1 MKNKDQILLESIYT
15 LIIEGVEDQ
24 KKQSQNLLI
33 ASKVDRDVW
42 KNKNKPE
49 NQSAIEQARVEIDP
63 IYQQLL
69 KIVEPYQTDQYGRN
83 LAHLP
88 ELTKFYL
95 QKPDLELIGREY
107 KTYMSLGSIKSKNTI
122 KKETEFLKW
131 AEGIHSAEAI
141 EANKKEGKV
150 ETVTPDK
157 VEGEDK
163 NKKYEDE
170 NVIVFLA
177 NNVEDPKQSV
187 KNCIKYG
194 KGSTLCISGSN
205 ARSYYH
211 EYRWRD
217 KLTTYFV
224 WLKKD
229 NRYILV
235 DVTEDGHY
243 QYNNIQDNAD
253 RTAEPQ
259 KIIQKYPVLQKP
271 FAAKV
276 FLSVPIQGKELDF
289 YERFYEARSILD
301 FDNLDDRLNYV
312 NFNSVDEDQWSEL
325 PKNEIPIIL
334 KAYIEMD
341 AGDIPHY
348 LLNQYPPLEKR
359 YWQKKKQTL
368 EIELNEWDEDD
379 DIDFDAD
386 EMKLLMDDKE
396 LFNLALE
403 KIPRWKYLYEF
414 SQKEHKMFLS
424 SIKNGVFKQKS
435 ELTKNQN
442 DLYGSFNL
450 PNTVTVFDIS
460 YSSIFPLNLPELK
473 KVGNV
478 DFQNAYEVN
487 LPNLE
492 SCGKINMSNAYEL
505 NLPKLKESYEI
516 SVNKSKRIYLPLLQ
530 KIISAKSDIPTP
542 PGFLSKS
549 KPQLQNVICM
559 EANIATQLHIP
570 ELVFVGGH
578 LNFGNAFETIFP
590 KLEKCENLYLQRSK
604 RIEIPKLQSCVN
616 FNNAAAN
623 EISLPELIKCFN
635 FIAYAQKINLP
646 KLEQAHEIH
655 IENAEKVILPNL
667 KKVNELW
674 AGMAEEVDLSNL
686 ESASYIDVRN
696 AKKVII
702 PKQFFGMIRH
712 SVSIYCEI
720 IHPEEKEVKTESF
733 KQYFNRI

>member
-1 MKNKDQILLESIYT
+1 MRNKDQILLEGIYQT
-15 LIIEGVEDQ
+15 ILEGVEDQ
-24 KKQSQNLLI
+24 QKQSQNLLI
-33 ASKVDRDVW
+33 ASKVGRDIW

-150 ETVTPDK
+150 ETVSTDK
-157 VEGEDK
+157 VDGEDK

-194 KGSTLCISGSN
+194 KGSSLCISGSS

-211 EYRWRD
+211 DYRWKD

-235 DVTEDGHY
+235 DSAESGYY
-243 QYNNIQDNAD
+243 QYNNIYDNHDTPAN
-253 RTAEPQ
+253 PQ
-259 KIIQKYPVLQKP
+259 EIIQKYPVLQKP
-271 FAAKV
+271 FDAKV
-276 FLSVPIQGKELDF
+276 FVSVPIQGKELDF

-301 FDNLDDRLNYV
+301 FDNLDDRLNFV
-312 NFNSVDEDQWSEL
+312 NFNSVDEDQWSQL
-325 PKNEIPIIL
+325 PKDEIPIIL

-341 AGDIPHY
+341 GGDIPHY
-348 LLNQYPPLEKR
+348 LLKQYPPLEKR

-386 EMKLLMDDKE
+386 EMKMLMDDKE
-396 LFNLALE
+396 LFNLAME
-403 KIPRWKYLYEF
+403 KIPRWRYLYEF
-414 SQKEHKMFLS
+414 SKSEHKMFLS
-424 SIKNGVFKQKS
+424 SIKNGVFKTKADLSKKQK
-435 ELTKNQN
+435 
-442 DLYGSFNL
+442 DLYGSFN
-450 PNTVTVFDIS
+450 VVS

-473 KVGNV
+473 KVEG
-478 DFQNAYEVN
+478 DITLENAYEVN
-487 LPNLE
+487 LPDLE
-492 SCGKINMSNAYEL
+492 SCGDLLMNSAYEV
-505 NLPKLKESYEI
+505 NLPKLKESGVI
-516 SVNKSKRIYLPLLQ
+516 IANKSKRLHL
-530 KIISAKSDIPTP
+530 
-542 PGFLSKS
+542 
-549 KPQLQNVICM
+549 PQLQNVGGM
-559 EANIATQLHIP
+559 EANIASQVHIP

-578 LNFGNAFETIFP
+578 LHLGDAFVTIFP
-590 KLEKCENLYLQRSK
+590 KLVKCGNLYIERSN
-604 RIEIPKLQSCVN
+604 RIEMPKLQSCFLFTN
-616 FNNAAAN
+616 SAAD
-623 EISLPELIKCFN
+623 EISLPELIGCYN
-635 FIAYAQKINLP
+635 FRMYGQKINLP
-646 KLEQAHEIH
+646 KLEQAEELH
-655 IENAEKVILPNL
+655 IDSVEKVIFPNL
-667 KKVNELW
+667 KRVDAIW
-674 AGMAEEVDLSNL
+674 AGTATEVDLSNL
-686 ESASYIDVRN
+686 ESARYIDVRN
-696 AKKVII
+696 AKKIII
-702 PKQFFGMIRH
+702 PKQFLDMVRK
-712 SVSIYCEI
+712 SCRKDCQI
-720 IHPEEKEVKTESF
+720 IHPEERNVKTESF

>member
-1 MKNKDQILLESIYT
+1 MRDRDSLILESLYETI
-15 LIIEGVEDQ
+15 LEGVEDQ
-24 KKQSQNLLI
+24 QKQSQNLLI
-33 ASKVDRDVW
+33 ASKVGRDIW

-49 NQSAIEQARVEIDP
+49 NQNAIERARVEIDP

-150 ETVTPDK
+150 ETVSTDK

-194 KGSTLCISGSN
+194 KGSSLCISGSS

-235 DVTEDGHY
+235 DSAEDGHY
-243 QYNNIQDNAD
+243 QYNNIYDNHD
-253 RTAEPQ
+253 TTATPQ
-259 KIIQKYPVLQKP
+259 EIIQKYPVLQKP
-271 FAAKV
+271 FDANV

-301 FDNLDDRLNYV
+301 FDNLDDRLNFV
-312 NFNSVDEDQWSEL
+312 NFNSVDEDQWPEL
-325 PKNEIPIIL
+325 PKDEIPIIL

-341 AGDIPHY
+341 GGDIPHY

-379 DIDFDAD
+379 DMDFDAD

-396 LFNLALE
+396 LFNLAVK
-403 KIPRWKYLYEF
+403 KIPRWEGLYEF

-424 SIKNGVFKQKS
+424 NIKNGVYQNPIFDDD
-435 ELTKNQN
+435 KNLK
-442 DLYGSFNL
+442 DLYGSFNV
-450 PNTVTVFDIS
+450 PYDKIVVS
-460 YSSIFPLNLPELK
+460 YVSMFPLNLPELK

-478 DFQNAYEVN
+478 DFENAYEVN

-492 SCGKINMSNAYEL
+492 ICGKINMPNAYEL
-505 NLPKLKESYEI
+505 NLPNLKESGVI
-516 SVNKSKRIYLPLLQ
+516 SANKSKRLYL
-530 KIISAKSDIPTP
+530 
-542 PGFLSKS
+542 
-549 KPQLQNVICM
+549 PQLQKVSDM
-559 EANIATQLHIP
+559 EANIASQVHIP
-570 ELVFVGGH
+570 ELAFGGN
-578 LNFGNAFETIFP
+578 LYFGNALETIFP
-590 KLEKCENLYLQRSK
+590 KLVKCENLYLQRSK
-604 RIEIPKLQSCVN
+604 RIEIPKLQSCFLFTN
-616 FNNAAAN
+616 STAD
-623 EISLPELIKCFN
+623 EISLPELIECYN
-635 FIAYAQKINLP
+635 FTIYGPKINLP
-646 KLEQAHEIH
+646 KLEQAEELH
-655 IENAEKVILPNL
+655 IDSVEKVILPNL
-667 KKVNELW
+667 KRVDAIW
-674 AGMAEEVDLSNL
+674 AGTAIEVDLSNL
-686 ESASYIDVRN
+686 ESARYIDVRN
-696 AKKVII
+696 AKKIII
-702 PKQFFGMIRH
+702 PKQFFDLIKH
-712 SVSIYCEI
+712 SVSKYCEI
-720 IHPEEKEVKTESF
+720 IHPEDNQVNESRTPKFKEFVANK
-733 KQYFNRI
+733 YF